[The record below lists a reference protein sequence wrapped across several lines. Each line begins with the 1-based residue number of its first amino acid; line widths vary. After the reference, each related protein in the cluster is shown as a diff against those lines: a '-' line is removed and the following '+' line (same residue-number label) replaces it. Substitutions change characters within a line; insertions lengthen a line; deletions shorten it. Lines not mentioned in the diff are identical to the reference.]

1 MLSFAT
7 ISLFFALYSLFAYGD
22 GISFS
27 RTVTKIANDSAL
39 NLTFTKPAKSCKSTD
54 AYGSNDCTFQ
64 WGDNITG
71 SVSGKLGH
79 DLDKGSKF
87 TVDLKV
93 DKIIKWSFTCAVC
106 GANCTTTIPV
116 IDEKITIALPDCP
129 IKAVELTEELFNAT
143 LPLTSPT
150 KGVKVTATG
159 PITIFDALGA
169 TVLAITLDIT
179 VQ

>member
-1 MLSFAT
+1 ML
-7 ISLFFALYSLFAYGD
+7 ALGD

-27 RTVTKIANDSAL
+27 RTITKIANDSAL
-39 NLTFTKPAKSCKSTD
+39 NLTFTSGASCKTTD
-54 AYGSNDCTFQ
+54 AYGSNDCQFK
-64 WGDNITG
+64 WGDNVTG
-71 SVSGKLGH
+71 LVSGKLGH
-79 DLDKGSKF
+79 DLNVGSKF

-93 DKIIKWSFTCAVC
+93 DKLIKWSFSCAAC

-116 IDEKITIALPDCP
+116 IDEKVTFALPDCP
-129 IKAVELTEELFNAT
+129 IKAVELTEQLFNAS
-143 LPLTSPT
+143 LPLDSPT

-169 TVLAITLDIT
+169 TVLAISLDLT